1 MMLRFSFLLA
11 AVLFSSGCGYIGE
24 PLPPALHI
32 PERVTNLSA
41 FQQGTRIVAQFNL
54 PSHTTENLDIT
65 KPIRIELR
73 VGPAGTPFQTEALE
87 AGAKLVDDVPT
98 DHPAVKYL
106 LPAAEWIGRD
116 VVIGVKMFSKNG
128 RTAGWSNLV
137 TLTVVEPLAPPSDL
151 QVKAVAEGVRIT
163 WNGASPHYRIYRR
176 AGHAASASPI
186 HEVDR
191 REFTDPDVEYGTT
204 YYYSVE
210 AYRTVGDIHATSE
223 PSAEVVI
230 TPEDKFPPPVP
241 AGLAAVVSTGSIEL
255 VWEPSAAPDLAGY
268 RIYRAVG
275 AGPFE
280 KLAETREAPSYSDAK
295 IEPGKSYRYAVT
307 AFDKA
312 GNESAMSGP
321 VMATV
326 H

>member
-1 MMLRFSFLLA
+1 MMLRSSLLLA
-11 AVLFSSGCGYIGE
+11 AALFSSGCGYIGE

-32 PERVTNLSA
+32 PERVANLSA
-41 FQQGTRIVAQFNL
+41 SQQGARIVAQFTL

-65 KPIRIELR
+65 KPVRIELR
-73 VGPAGTPFQTEALE
+73 VGPAGTPFRTEAWE
-87 AGAKLVDDVPT
+87 AAAKPFDDIPT
-98 DHPAVKYL
+98 DRPAVEYS

-116 VVIGVKMFSKNG
+116 VMIGVKIFSENG

-137 TLTVVEPLAPPSDL
+137 MLSVVESMAPPADL
-151 QVKAVAEGVRIT
+151 QARAAPEGIRIT

-176 AGHAASASPI
+176 AGQDASASPI
-186 HEVDR
+186 QEIDHP
-191 REFTDPDVEYGTT
+191 EFTDPSAQYGTT
-204 YYYSVE
+204 YRYSVE
-210 AYRTVGDIHATSE
+210 AYRTGGDIRATSE
-223 PSAEVVI
+223 RSAEVEI

-241 AGLAAVVSTGSIEL
+241 TGLAAVVSTGSIEL

-268 RIYRAVG
+268 RIYRAAG
-275 AGPFE
+275 AGPFQ

-295 IEPGKSYRYAVT
+295 IETGKSYRYAVT

-321 VMATV
+321 VLVTV

>member
-1 MMLRFSFLLA
+1 MMLRSFLLL
-11 AVLFSSGCGYIGE
+11 AVALFSSGCGYIGE

-32 PERVTNLSA
+32 PERVTDLSA
-41 FQQGTRIVAQFNL
+41 SQQGARIVAQFTL
-54 PSHTTENLDIT
+54 PSHTTESLDIT

-73 VGPAGTPFQTEALE
+73 VGPAGTPVQIEVWEA
-87 AGAKLVDDVPT
+87 AAKLLEDVAT
-98 DHPAVKYL
+98 EDPAVKYS

-116 VVIGVKMFSKNG
+116 VVIGVKIFSENG

-137 TLTVVEPLAPPSDL
+137 TLSVVEPLAQPGDL
-151 QVKAVAEGVRIT
+151 QVKAVADGVRIT
-163 WNGASPHYRIYRR
+163 WHGPSAHYRIYRR
-176 AGHAASASPI
+176 AGDASASPI
-186 HEVDR
+186 HELDGT
-191 REFTDPDVEYGTT
+191 EFTDPGAQYGTT

-210 AYRTVGDIHATSE
+210 AYRTGGDIHATSQR
-223 PSAEVVI
+223 SAEVEI

-241 AGLAAVVSTGSIEL
+241 TGVAAVVSTGSIEL

-268 RIYRAVG
+268 RIYRAAG
-275 AGPFE
+275 AGPLE

-312 GNESAMSGP
+312 GNESEMSGP
-321 VMATV
+321 VTATV

>member
-1 MMLRFSFLLA
+1 MLRSLLLLA
-11 AVLFSSGCGYIGE
+11 AALVSSGCGYIGE

-41 FQQGTRIVAQFNL
+41 SQQGARIVVQFTA

-65 KPIRIELR
+65 KPVRIELR
-73 VGPAGTPFQTEALE
+73 VGPAGTPFPTEAPD
-87 AGAKLVDDVPT
+87 AAAKPFDDIGQ
-98 DHPAVKYL
+98 PAVKYSL
-106 LPAAEWIGRD
+106 SAAEWSGRD
-116 VVIGVKMFSKNG
+116 VVIGVRMFTENG

-137 TLTVVEPLAPPSDL
+137 TLSVVEPMAIPADL
-151 QVKAVAEGVRIT
+151 QAKAAADGVRIT

-176 AGHAASASPI
+176 AGHDASASLL
-186 HEVDR
+186 HETDR
-191 REFTDPDVEYGTT
+191 PEFTDPNAQYRTT
-204 YYYSVE
+204 YFYSVE
-210 AYRTVGDIHATSE
+210 AYRTGGDIRATSE
-223 PSAEVVI
+223 RTAEVEI

-255 VWEPSAAPDLAGY
+255 VWEPSTAPDLAGY
-268 RIYRAVG
+268 RIYRAAG
-275 AGPFE
+275 AGAFE

-295 IEPGKSYRYAVT
+295 IEPGKSYRYAVA
-307 AFDKA
+307 AFDQA
-312 GNESAMSGP
+312 GNESAMSPP

>member
-1 MMLRFSFLLA
+1 MMLRSFLLLA
-11 AVLFSSGCGYIGE
+11 AALFSSGCGYIGE

-32 PERVTNLSA
+32 PERVTDLSA
-41 FQQGTRIVAQFNL
+41 SQQGARIVAQFTL
-54 PSHTTENLDIT
+54 PSHTTESLDIT

-73 VGPAGTPFQTEALE
+73 VGPAGTPVQTEVWEE
-87 AGAKLVDDVPT
+87 AAKLLEDVAT
-98 DHPAVKYL
+98 DHPAVKYS

-116 VVIGVKMFSKNG
+116 VVIGVKIFSEKG

-137 TLTVVEPLAPPSDL
+137 TLSVVEPLAQPADL
-151 QVKAVAEGVRIT
+151 QVKAVADGVRIT
-163 WNGASPHYRIYRR
+163 WHGPSTHYRIYRR
-176 AGHAASASPI
+176 AGQDASASPI
-186 HEVDR
+186 HEIDGT
-191 REFTDPDVEYGTT
+191 EFTDPGAQYGTT

-210 AYRTVGDIHATSE
+210 AYRTGGDIHATSQR
-223 PSAEVVI
+223 SAEVEI

-241 AGLAAVVSTGSIEL
+241 TGLAAVVSTGSIEL

-268 RIYRAVG
+268 WIYRAAG
-275 AGPFE
+275 AGPLE

-312 GNESAMSGP
+312 GNESEMSGP
-321 VMATV
+321 VTATV

>member
-1 MMLRFSFLLA
+1 MMLRSFLLL
-11 AVLFSSGCGYIGE
+11 AVALFSSGCGYIGE

-32 PERVTNLSA
+32 PERVTDLSA
-41 FQQGTRIVAQFNL
+41 SQQGARIVAQFTL
-54 PSHTTENLDIT
+54 PSHTTESLDIT

-73 VGPAGTPFQTEALE
+73 VGPAGTPVQIEVWEA
-87 AGAKLVDDVPT
+87 AAKLLEDVAT
-98 DHPAVKYL
+98 EDPAVKYS

-116 VVIGVKMFSKNG
+116 VVIGVKIFSENG

-137 TLTVVEPLAPPSDL
+137 TLSVVEPLAQPGDL
-151 QVKAVAEGVRIT
+151 QVKAVADGVRIT
-163 WNGASPHYRIYRR
+163 WHGPSAHYRIYRR
-176 AGHAASASPI
+176 AGDASASPI
-186 HEVDR
+186 HELDGT
-191 REFTDPDVEYGTT
+191 EFTDPGAQYGTT

-210 AYRTVGDIHATSE
+210 AYRTGGDIHATSQR
-223 PSAEVVI
+223 SAEVEI

-241 AGLAAVVSTGSIEL
+241 TGVAAVVSTSSIEL

-268 RIYRAVG
+268 RIYRAAG
-275 AGPFE
+275 AGPLE
-280 KLAETREAPSYSDAK
+280 KLAETREAPSYTDAK

-312 GNESAMSGP
+312 GNESEMSGP
-321 VMATV
+321 VTATV

>member
-1 MMLRFSFLLA
+1 MMLRFSLLLA
-11 AVLFSSGCGYIGE
+11 AALCSSGCGYIGE

-32 PERVTNLSA
+32 PERVTDLSA
-41 FQQGTRIVAQFNL
+41 SQQGARIVAQFTL
-54 PSHTTENLDIT
+54 PSHTTESLDIT

-73 VGPAGTPFQTEALE
+73 VGPAGTPVQIEVWEA
-87 AGAKLVDDVPT
+87 AAKLLEDVAT
-98 DHPAVKYL
+98 EDPAVKYS

-116 VVIGVKMFSKNG
+116 VVIGVKIFSENG

-137 TLTVVEPLAPPSDL
+137 TLSVVEPLAPPGDL
-151 QVKAVAEGVRIT
+151 QVKAVADGVRIT
-163 WNGASPHYRIYRR
+163 WNGASLHYRIYRR
-176 AGHAASASPI
+176 AGQDASASPI
-186 HEVDR
+186 HEIDLP
-191 REFTDPDVEYGTT
+191 EFTDPSAQYGTT

-210 AYRTVGDIHATSE
+210 AYRTGGDIHATSQR
-223 PSAEVVI
+223 SAEVEI
-230 TPEDKFPPPVP
+230 TPEDKFPPPMP
-241 AGLAAVVSTGSIEL
+241 TGLAAVVSTGSIEL

-268 RIYRAVG
+268 RIYRASD

-280 KLAETREAPSYSDAK
+280 KLAEAREAPSYSDAK

-307 AFDKA
+307 ALDKA

>member
-1 MMLRFSFLLA
+1 MARRA
-11 AVLFSSGCGYIGE
+11 
-24 PLPPALHI
+24 H
-32 PERVTNLSA
+32 LS
-41 FQQGTRIVAQFNL
+41 
-54 PSHTTENLDIT
+54 
-65 KPIRIELR
+65 
-73 VGPAGTPFQTEALE
+73 LE

-151 QVKAVAEGVRIT
+151 QVKAVAEGVRVT
-163 WNGASPHYRIYRR
+163 WNGASPHYQIYRR

-295 IEPGKSYRYAVT
+295 IESGKSYRYAVT